1 MRVLTAEGDE
11 LSALLREA
19 DPDLVRGALRN
30 PLLSETQLLVLLRRP
45 KLTEGV
51 IRGIQR
57 APGAAGSRRIKIA
70 LAGHPAAPPPLV
82 AELLGQLHLL
92 ELAEVMRLPGTNA
105 DHKAAAQQA
114 ILKRLPDSELG
125 IKITLARRCA
135 PAVLEALL
143 AEGEP
148 RLVSA
153 VLANPTLGESNLLAH
168 FRSPAASAE
177 TISAIFRH
185 PRWGVRPK
193 LRLAALGNRKTPPVW
208 FTLFLPALPTREIRR
223 LIGSKGLA
231 PRQLEAVQEEL
242 AKREPAP
249 HAPLP

>member
-1 MRVLTAEGDE
+1 MEPVQPSDSLEFPGTSTFESSQAARLVRVLAAEGDE

-19 DPDLVRGALRN
+19 DPDLLRGALRN
-30 PLLSETQLLVLLRRP
+30 PQLSESQILTLLRRP
-45 KLTEGV
+45 KLNEGV

-57 APGAAGSRRIKIA
+57 APQTAGNRRIRVA
-70 LAGHPAAPPPLV
+70 LAGHPATPPPLL

-92 ELAEVMRLPGTNA
+92 ELAEVMRLPGASA

-135 PAVLEALL
+135 PAILEALL
-143 AEGEP
+143 AEGEA

-153 VLANPTLGESNLLAH
+153 VLANPTLGESNLLGH
-168 FRSPAASAE
+168 FRSPAASPE
-177 TISAIFRH
+177 TISAILRH

-193 LRLAALGNRKTPPVW
+193 LRQAALDNRKTPPVW
-208 FTLFLPALPTREIRR
+208 FTLFLPALSTR
-223 LIGSKGLA
+223 
-231 PRQLEAVQEEL
+231 
-242 AKREPAP
+242 
-249 HAPLP
+249 